1 MIQTINK
8 LVTIIISIFYLFT
21 IKMEYFVNEN
31 LHISSEQLP
40 TLMPKCAL
48 IEVKTDDYAEIFVF
62 YSLFFSISFF
72 FSVFLLTF
80 ISSNCIARYTIY
92 FLVLFEFFLTRYI
105 CFFFIQL
112 DTQLILI
119 RFLRFLSV
127 SFSIFL
133 LFFCFKCTARRRLYQ
148 QKPKTT
154 KRRKTPHKEFHSFA
168 DLLTGIWFFYFLCKL
183 KNLTLLPLF

>member
-1 MIQTINK
+1 MIQTINR

-31 LHISSEQLP
+31 LHISYEQLP

-48 IEVKTDDYAEIFVF
+48 IEVKTEDYSEIFF
-62 YSLFFSISFF
+62 LNSLFFSLSFF
-72 FSVFLLTF
+72 FFVFLLTCF
-80 ISSNCIARYTIY
+80 ISSNCLARYTIY

-105 CFFFIQL
+105 CFFFIHL

-127 SFSIFL
+127 SISIFL
-133 LFFCFKCTARRRLYQ
+133 LFFCYKCNARRRLYQ
-148 QKPKTT
+148 QKPKT
-154 KRRKTPHKEFHSFA
+154 KRRKTTHKGFHNFA
-168 DLLTGIWFFYFLCKL
+168 DLLTGIFFL
-183 KNLTLLPLF
+183 

>member
-48 IEVKTDDYAEIFVF
+48 IEVKTDDLKFFFLIPC
-62 YSLFFSISFF
+62 FSISFF
-72 FSVFLLTF
+72 FSVFLLTCF
-80 ISSNCIARYTIY
+80 KFSSNCIARYTIF

-105 CFFFIQL
+105 CFFFIHL

-127 SFSIFL
+127 SISLIL
-133 LFFCFKCTARRRLYQ
+133 LFFCYKCTARRRLYQ

-154 KRRKTPHKEFHSFA
+154 KRRKTPHKGFHSFA
-168 DLLTGIWFFYFLCKL
+168 DLLTGI
-183 KNLTLLPLF
+183 